1 MLPTRSKLF
10 SCYRQGK
17 KNNMIKFLSLQVYQ
31 LPFRQIILKDLYP
44 FYKED
49 YLNKK
54 ESSFLDI
61 NEKDVWRTE
70 LSTLL
75 LKIWVKKISEKST
88 LTVCFYSKV
97 FTYSSP
103 SKQHLYLQLTHLETF
118 ADCFIY
124 TNFQDLQI
132 FIKRKH
138 YQLSS
143 TSHYCMMVVTH
154 TFANMHIVFHSI
166 FTKISTAIGD
176 KFCQRNY
183 VTAS

>member
-88 LTVCFYSKV
+88 LTVCFIPKYSLI
-97 FTYSSP
+97 
-103 SKQHLYLQLTHLETF
+103 HLHLNN
-118 ADCFIY
+118 IY
-124 TNFQDLQI
+124 TSNLHI
-132 FIKRKH
+132 WKH
-138 YQLSS
+138 LLTALFTQTSKICKSS
-143 TSHYCMMVVTH
+143 L
-154 TFANMHIVFHSI
+154 
-166 FTKISTAIGD
+166 K
-176 KFCQRNY
+176 
-183 VTAS
+183 